1 MTSNCRIRHL
11 GVQAWF
17 KCSLA
22 LENMVLCAMIGCSNR
37 TERDKGKRFFR
48 LPAVISHQGDQTH
61 ELSTRRQREWMAT
74 IKRKDL
80 NLEKLQYIRV
90 CSDHFV
96 HGSPAK
102 LYDSTNPDWVP
113 LSLNWL

>member
-1 MTSNCRIRHL
+1 MYRPIAVGVVVTSNCRIRHL

-48 LPAVISHQGDQTH
+48 LPAV
-61 ELSTRRQREWMAT
+61 L
-74 IKRKDL
+74 L
-80 NLEKLQYIRV
+80 
-90 CSDHFV
+90 
-96 HGSPAK
+96 
-102 LYDSTNPDWVP
+102 
-113 LSLNWL
+113 LNWSEYGYIMMN